1 MAYLFQQH
9 MLSAAAFPGTKVAGA
24 GSKEARMDSLV
35 AKTMNM
41 WLLKSVAHPKAIGM

>member
-9 MLSAAAFPGTKVAGA
+9 RLLAAAFPGTKVAGA
-24 GSKEARMDSLV
+24 GSKEERVDSQV
-35 AKTMNM
+35 AETLSM